1 MNNNYSKIAK
11 DVEKRFYALSYELDR
26 SLLKQKN
33 KIIIG
38 LMEDELREI
47 TMTEFAAL
55 WSWLIN
61 RRQQWKK
68 KVKGTKKE
76 NLNLK
81 IIKTA

>member
-11 DVEKRFYALSYELDR
+11 DVEKRFHALSYELDR

-47 TMTEFAAL
+47 TMTEIAAL
-55 WSWLIN
+55 
-61 RRQQWKK
+61 
-68 KVKGTKKE
+68 
-76 NLNLK
+76 
-81 IIKTA
+81 

>member
-11 DVEKRFYALSYELDR
+11 DVQKRFHALSYELDR

>member
-55 WSWLIN
+55 
-61 RRQQWKK
+61 
-68 KVKGTKKE
+68 
-76 NLNLK
+76 
-81 IIKTA
+81 